1 MHQVLGQILS
11 KLWFLWQPKSPIFL
25 SIFQVTDIRSTHKSY
40 SAVFVIPDP
49 EYINLKQE
57 LESALRDA
65 GPLPKETERGH
76 DRFIIR
82 GRRVLMKQ
90 ELKSI

>member
-1 MHQVLGQILS
+1 M
-11 KLWFLWQPKSPIFL
+11 
-25 SIFQVTDIRSTHKSY
+25 
-40 SAVFVIPDP
+40 FVIPDP

-65 GPLPKETERGH
+65 GPLPKETKRGH

-90 ELKSI
+90 ELKSIQHPNWLNDMVNIKQDNHL